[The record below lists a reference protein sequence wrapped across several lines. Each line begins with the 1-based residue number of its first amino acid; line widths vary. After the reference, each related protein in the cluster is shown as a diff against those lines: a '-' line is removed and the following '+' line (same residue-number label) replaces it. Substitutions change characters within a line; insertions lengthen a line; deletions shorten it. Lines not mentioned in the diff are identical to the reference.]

1 MQQSNGGE
9 QIPSHIAIILDG
21 NGRWAKRRGLPRTM
35 GHRQG
40 AKAVEPIIRRCL
52 ELGVSSLSLYAF
64 STENWSRP
72 ASEVDA
78 IMNLL
83 REMLHSADQYRREN
97 VRLRVIGDRS
107 ALAPDLLRE
116 IESAERESAGRTG
129 MTVNMAIN
137 YGGREEIARAAR
149 LLAEQVK
156 DGTLSPEEIGEKQVA
171 AALYTAGQPELDLL
185 IRPSGEKRI
194 SNFLLWQCAYA
205 EFVFMDILW
214 PDFTPAVLEGF
225 DEAAHHFGPVWPGYP
240 FCRVLAL

>member
-78 IMNLL
+78 VMNLL
-83 REMLHSADQYRREN
+83 REMRISADQYRREN
-97 VRLRVIGDRS
+97 VRLRVIGDPFGPR
-107 ALAPDLLRE
+107 ADLLRE
-116 IESAERESAGRTG
+116 IESAERESAG
-129 MTVNMAIN
+129 A
-137 YGGREEIARAAR
+137 
-149 LLAEQVK
+149 
-156 DGTLSPEEIGEKQVA
+156 
-171 AALYTAGQPELDLL
+171 
-185 IRPSGEKRI
+185 
-194 SNFLLWQCAYA
+194 
-205 EFVFMDILW
+205 
-214 PDFTPAVLEGF
+214 
-225 DEAAHHFGPVWPGYP
+225 PG
-240 FCRVLAL
+240 

>member
-52 ELGVSSLSLYAF
+52 ELGVSSLSLYVF

-214 PDFTPAVLEGF
+214 PDFTPADL
-225 DEAAHHFGPVWPGYP
+225 DAAIEEYRRRHRRFGGI
-240 FCRVLAL
+240 

>member
-137 YGGREEIARAAR
+137 YGGREELARAAR

-156 DGTLSPEEIGEKQVA
+156 DGTLFPEEIGEKQVA

-214 PDFTPAVLEGF
+214 PDFTPADL
-225 DEAAHHFGPVWPGYP
+225 DAAIEEYRRRHRRFGGI
-240 FCRVLAL
+240 

>member
-1 MQQSNGGE
+1 MTSGGVIMQQSNDGE
-9 QIPSHIAIILDG
+9 QIPSHIAIIMDG

-78 IMNLL
+78 IMSLL

-137 YGGREEIARAAR
+137 YGGREELARAAR

-214 PDFTPAVLEGF
+214 PDFTPADL
-225 DEAAHHFGPVWPGYP
+225 DAAIEEYRRRHRRFGGI
-240 FCRVLAL
+240 

>member
-149 LLAEQVK
+149 LLAEQEK

-214 PDFTPAVLEGF
+214 PDFTPADL
-225 DEAAHHFGPVWPGYP
+225 DAAIEEYRRRHRRFGGI
-240 FCRVLAL
+240 

>member
-137 YGGREEIARAAR
+137 YGGREELARAAR

-156 DGTLSPEEIGEKQVA
+156 DGTLFPEEIGEKQVA
-171 AALYTAGQPELDLL
+171 AALYTAGQPELELL

-214 PDFTPAVLEGF
+214 PDFTPADL
-225 DEAAHHFGPVWPGYP
+225 DAAIEEYRRRHRRFGGI
-240 FCRVLAL
+240 

>member
-1 MQQSNGGE
+1 MTSGGVIMQQSNDGE
-9 QIPSHIAIILDG
+9 QIPSHIAIIMDG

-78 IMNLL
+78 IMSLL

-137 YGGREEIARAAR
+137 YGGREELARAAR

-156 DGTLSPEEIGEKQVA
+156 DGTLFPEEIGEKQVA

-214 PDFTPAVLEGF
+214 PDFTPADL
-225 DEAAHHFGPVWPGYP
+225 DAAIEEYRRRHRRFGGI
-240 FCRVLAL
+240 

>member
-83 REMLHSADQYRREN
+83 REMLHSAEEYRREN

-214 PDFTPAVLEGF
+214 PDFTPADL
-225 DEAAHHFGPVWPGYP
+225 DAAIEEYRRRHRRFGGI
-240 FCRVLAL
+240 

>member
-214 PDFTPAVLEGF
+214 PDFTPADL
-225 DEAAHHFGPVWPGYP
+225 DAAIEEYRRRHRRFGGV
-240 FCRVLAL
+240 

>member
-185 IRPSGEKRI
+185 IRPRGEKRI

-214 PDFTPAVLEGF
+214 PDFTPADL
-225 DEAAHHFGPVWPGYP
+225 DAAIEEYRRRHRRFGGI
-240 FCRVLAL
+240 

>member
-1 MQQSNGGE
+1 MTE
-9 QIPSHIAIILDG
+9 ELEKLPAHIAIIMDG

-78 IMNLL
+78 IMSLL

-97 VRLRVIGDRS
+97 VRLRVVGDRS

-116 IESAERESAGRTG
+116 IESAERESAERTG

-137 YGGREEIARAAR
+137 YGGREELARAAR

-156 DGTLSPEEIGEKQVA
+156 DGTLFPEEIGEKQVA

-214 PDFTPAVLEGF
+214 PDFTPADL
-225 DEAAHHFGPVWPGYP
+225 DAAIEEYRRRHRRFGGI
-240 FCRVLAL
+240 